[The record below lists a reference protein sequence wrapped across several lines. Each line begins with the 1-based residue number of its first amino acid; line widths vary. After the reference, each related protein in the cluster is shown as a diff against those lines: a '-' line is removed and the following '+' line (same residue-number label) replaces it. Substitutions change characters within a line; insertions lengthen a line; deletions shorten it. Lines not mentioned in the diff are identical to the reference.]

1 MKFSSILDLDDSAIS
16 HPLSIFY
23 PRFLDKANFG
33 GGQKREVENNGN
45 KDMGLLLKNKHSN
58 QKIKGGRQ

>member
-1 MKFSSILDLDDSAIS
+1 MIRFGWGLL

-33 GGQKREVENNGN
+33 GGQKVRRW
-45 KDMGLLLKNKHSN
+45 KIMGAQMGAVDENKHSN
-58 QKIKGGRQ
+58 KKIKGDRQYD